1 VIILPRQN
9 ETERIEYIR
18 KIVSLLS
25 GPFLGYSLL
34 NLLFVFQA
42 TIVRD
47 FNIIVWISAIIICNG
62 ILVVLFHPLSI
73 LLCSW
78 IYLWASL
85 LLLCH
90 YKQKKWSEN
99 VRTIINVIFIIIGL
113 VPILVALFVEEYRVA
128 FLFLWTIPLWFIS
141 FNYTFYTLRIAKKQH
156 SNSQVNWLWVFWV
169 MFLTLVFL
177 VNPVMFMVTL

>member
-1 VIILPRQN
+1 MAK
-9 ETERIEYIR
+9 ETQRTESTR
-18 KIVSLLS
+18 KLIPLLA
-25 GPFLGYSLL
+25 GPLLGYCLL

-42 TIVRD
+42 TVVRD
-47 FNIIVWISAIIICNG
+47 FNISVWISAIIICNV

-78 IYLWASL
+78 IYLWTIL

-99 VRTIINVIFIIIGL
+99 VRIITNVIFIIIGL

-128 FLFLWTIPLWFIS
+128 FLFLWIIPLWFIS

-156 SNSQVNWLWVFWV
+156 STSQVNWLWVIWV